1 MLRENYQD
9 ASQIIQNIITQPLS
23 IPGASENISLLAAA
37 QDTDHHNLKKILEA
51 FHTYPEL
58 TQLLTTE
65 LDLLARD
72 LEVK

>member
-9 ASQIIQNIITQPLS
+9 ASQIIQNIITQPLA
-23 IPGASENISLLAAA
+23 IPGASESISLLAAA
-37 QDTDHHNLKKILEA
+37 QDTDSNNLRKILEA

-72 LEVK
+72 LEIK